1 MRTADP
7 TSPTHRRRAQVVNAV
22 RELVAEQGLRL
33 SMDAVAARAGCS
45 KQTLYS
51 HYGSRQNL
59 LRSVIAEHQETSTRS
74 LAAPGDDLRTALLAF
89 ALEHR
94 AHLADPNTTAARRLL
109 IAEAPNFASEA
120 SDLHRTAVDGL
131 IARVARRLR
140 QAMDCGELRQ
150 ASGDCAAELLL
161 AMIVGLDG
169 DRALYATDAASGS
182 DWAEYAIDSFLR
194 AFAPD

>member
-1 MRTADP
+1 MSTVDSHHP
-7 TSPTHRRRAQVVNAV
+7 PHRHHAQVVNAV

-59 LRSVIAEHQETSTRS
+59 LRSVIAEHQETSTRV
-74 LAAPGDDLRTALLAF
+74 LATPGDSVRTALLAF
-89 ALEHR
+89 AREHR
-94 AHLADPNTTAARRLL
+94 AHLTDPNTTAARRLM
-109 IAEAPNFASEA
+109 IAEAPSFASEA
-120 SDLHRTAVDGL
+120 GDLHRTAVSGL

-140 QAMDCGELRQ
+140 QAMDHGELRQ
-150 ASGDCAAELLL
+150 ADSERAAELLL

-169 DRALYATDAASGS
+169 DRALYTVDAVPGS
-182 DWAEYAIDSFLR
+182 DWSDYAIDSFLR

>member
-1 MRTADP
+1 MNPTDTA
-7 TSPTHRRRAQVVNAV
+7 SHSHRHRAQDDNAV

-74 LAAPGDDLRTALLAF
+74 LATPGDKLRTALLAF
-89 ALEHR
+89 AREHR
-94 AHLADPNTTAARRLL
+94 QHLTDPNTTAARRLL
-109 IAEAPNFASEA
+109 IAEAPSFATEA
-120 SDLHRTAVDGL
+120 GDLHRTAINGL
-131 IARVARRLR
+131 IARVSRRLR
-140 QAMDCGELRQ
+140 QAMDHGELRQ
-150 ASGDCAAELLL
+150 ADSERAAELLL

-169 DRALYATDAASGS
+169 DRALYAVAAAPGA
-182 DWAEYAIDSFLR
+182 DWADYAVDHFLR